1 MFILLIN
8 KEYLLKEVK
17 MAFKLK
23 ARIVTKE
30 DEQELYKK
38 YKKVFKKNLKQ
49 EDLEEAICLLFL
61 DLIYLYFDNKKKKLY
76 KLFFPV
82 IMANFMELGSINSAI
97 KEYRKKKK
105 LFSESYTTRIL
116 RSLDENDSLEIS
128 RIFRKVL
135 FKILKKNGFKN
146 KGFIIAVDIT
156 AKPFYG
162 NKRLHMVKGTKR
174 KAGTN
179 FAIQYLTASIVEEGV
194 RFNLLCIPISSTT
207 LVDRKVK
214 QMISEIEKLV
224 SIKLF
229 YLDRGFASRGYSRI
243 IKSSGYKFIMPI
255 TKNPKLKDIKFQ
267 IKKQSEILGVK
278 EDEYT
283 LSEIEYIFYED
294 QPIEYQE
301 KVKLL
306 ALYEKK
312 NNKDKKVFF
321 FITNICGLS
330 SENYYLL
337 IESYR
342 YRFGI
347 ETNYRVDNIF
357 SALTSSVVASVRYL
371 LMQIS
376 LIAQD
381 LWALVNFLISDKKH
395 QQPREKFKRNY
406 SIISIIKA
414 RIKKLKFIWRPV
426 ITAVQFKRQMENVL
440 G

>member
-17 MAFKLK
+17 MVFQLK
-23 ARIVTKE
+23 VRQITKE
-30 DEQELYKK
+30 DEKNLYKK
-38 YKKVFKKNLKQ
+38 CKKAFRKNLEQ
-49 EDLEEAICLLFL
+49 EDIKNAICLLFL
-61 DLIYLYFDNKKKKLY
+61 DLIYLYFDNKKRKLY

-97 KEYRKKKK
+97 KEYRKNKK

-116 RSLDENDSLEIS
+116 RTLDKNDSLEIS
-128 RIFRKVL
+128 RIFRKIL
-135 FKILKKNGFKN
+135 FKILKKNKFKN
-146 KGFIIAVDIT
+146 KGFSVAIDIT

-162 NKRLHMVKGTKR
+162 DKRLHMVKGTKR

-207 LVDRKVK
+207 LIDRKVM
-214 QMISEIEKLV
+214 QMITEIEKLV

-255 TKNPKLKDIKFQ
+255 TKNPKLKELKLSIKEQSDI
-267 IKKQSEILGVK
+267 SDE
-278 EDEYT
+278 EYT
-283 LSEIEYIFYED
+283 LSELDYTFYED
-294 QPIEYQE
+294 EPIEYQE
-301 KVKLL
+301 TVKLL

-312 NNKDKKVFF
+312 NNNKDKKVFF
-321 FITNICGLS
+321 FITNIYGLN

-357 SALTSSVVASVRYL
+357 SALTSSIVASVRYL

-381 LWALVNFLISDKKH
+381 LWTLFNFLISDKKH

-406 SIISIIKA
+406 SMISIIKA
-414 RIKKLKFIWRPV
+414 RIKKLNFIWRPK
-426 ITAVQFKRQMENVL
+426 ITAVQFKRKMERVL

>member
-1 MFILLIN
+1 
-8 KEYLLKEVK
+8 

-23 ARIVTKE
+23 VRNITKE
-30 DEQELYKK
+30 DEKELYNK
-38 YKKVFKKNLKQ
+38 YKKIFKKNLEQ
-49 EDLEEAICLLFL
+49 EELKEAICLLFL
-61 DLIYLYFDNKKKKLY
+61 DLIYIYFNNKKKKLF

-82 IMANFMELGSINSAI
+82 IMANFMELGSINSVI
-97 KEYRKKKK
+97 KEYKVKKK
-105 LFSESYTTRIL
+105 LYSESYTCRIL
-116 RSLDENDSLEIS
+116 KQFKEEDSLEIS
-128 RIFRKVL
+128 RIFRRIL

-162 NKRLHMVKGTKR
+162 NKKLHMIKGTKR

-194 RFNLLCIPISSTT
+194 RFNLLCLPISSTT
-207 LVDRKVK
+207 LVDRKVE
-214 QMISEIEKLV
+214 QMITEIEKIV

-255 TKNPKLKDIKFQ
+255 TKNPKLKDLKFQ
-267 IKKQSEILGVK
+267 IRRQSEILGVK

-294 QPIEYQE
+294 EPIEYQE

-321 FITNICGLS
+321 FITNIYGLT

-347 ETNYRVDNIF
+347 ETNYRMDNIF
-357 SALTSSVVASVRYL
+357 SAFTSSVKAQIRYL
-371 LMQIS
+371 LMQVS

-381 LWALVNFLISDKKH
+381 LWTLFNFFIADEKH
-395 QQPREKFKRNY
+395 RQPREKFKGKCSVL
-406 SIISIIKA
+406 SIVKS
-414 RIKKLKFIWRPV
+414 RIRKLDFIWRPT
-426 ITAVQFKRQMENVL
+426 ITAVQFKRKMERVL